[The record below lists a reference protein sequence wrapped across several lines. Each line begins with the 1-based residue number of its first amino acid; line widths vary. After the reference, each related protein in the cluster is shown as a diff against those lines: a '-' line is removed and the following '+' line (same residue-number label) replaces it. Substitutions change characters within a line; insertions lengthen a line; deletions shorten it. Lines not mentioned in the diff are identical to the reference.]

1 MNFLPPFVLDH
12 IPLLAILSPLL
23 ASPLIVLFRNR
34 NIAFVISWVAAA
46 VSFVLSAAM
55 LSMTIGGD
63 TLSYHIGG
71 WAPPL
76 GIEYRVDAASALVL
90 VVISLTAFI
99 MMPYAHKSIDAEI
112 DRRHHTLFYASL
124 MLCFC
129 GLMGVTIT
137 GDAFNVFV
145 FLEISSLSTYVLV
158 ALGAKRDRRALAAAY
173 DYLIL
178 GTIGATFFVIGLGFI
193 YMATGTLNMVDLAE
207 RLANEESNRTVRSA
221 IAFIVIGM
229 GLKFAM
235 FPMHRWLPGAYT
247 FAPSAISVFL
257 AATATKVALFVVMRF
272 LFNVFSVEFEFERDM
287 LEFIVMPLALIA
299 MFTGSFVAIYQSDF
313 KRLLA
318 FSSIAQVGYMLLG
331 ICLLNVEGVSAAL
344 LHMFNHGITKGALF
358 MAAGVLVYRQKDA
371 LVAQMAG
378 LGKRM
383 PLTAAAI
390 GIGLLSLIGV
400 PGTAGF
406 ASKWVLL
413 NATLEKG
420 WWPVTALV
428 VMSSLVTVF
437 YSWRLME
444 TMYLQPAP
452 EGAAK
457 KEAPLALLIPLWVL
471 TIATIWFGLQANI
484 TIGAA
489 TAGAEAL
496 LNRGFLTDTPI
507 IVGMPGR

>member
-1 MNFLPPFVLDH
+1 MNLLPPFVQNN
-12 IPLLAILSPLL
+12 IPLLVVLAPLL
-23 ASPLIVLFRNR
+23 ASPLIVLFQNR
-34 NIAFVISWVAAA
+34 TIAFL
-46 VSFVLSAAM
+46 FAM
-55 LSMTIGGD
+55 LAAGISFILSLAMLGMVMDGS

-71 WAPPL
+71 WIPPL
-76 GIEYRVDAASALVL
+76 GIEYRVDAASAFVLVL
-90 VVISLTAFI
+90 VSMIAFI
-99 MMPYAHKSIDAEI
+99 MMPYAHKSIDVEI
-112 DRRHHTLFYASL
+112 DRRHHTLFYASF

-129 GLMGVTIT
+129 GLMGITIT

-145 FLEISSLSTYVLV
+145 FLEISSLSTYALV
-158 ALGAKRDRRALAAAY
+158 ALGAKRDRRALSAAY

-207 RLANEESNRTVRSA
+207 RLSALEDNRTVRSGV
-221 IAFIVIGM
+221 AFIVIGL
-229 GLKFAM
+229 GLKLAM

-247 FAPSAISVFL
+247 YAPSAISVFL

-272 LFNVFSVEFEFERDM
+272 LFNVFTADFDFERDL
-287 LEFIVMPLALIA
+287 LEFIVMPLAITA
-299 MFTGSFVAIYQSDF
+299 MFVGSLIAIYQADF

-318 FSSIAQVGYMLLG
+318 FSSIAQIGYMLLG
-331 ICLLNVEGVSAAL
+331 MCLLNIEGVSASL

-358 MAAGVLVYRQKDA
+358 MAAGALLYRNKDV

-406 ASKWVLL
+406 VSKWVLL

-420 WWPVTALV
+420 WWPVTALI

-444 TMYLQPAP
+444 IMYLQPAP

-457 KEAPLALLIPLWVL
+457 KEAPLALLLPLWIL
-471 TIATIWFGLQANI
+471 TIATIWFGLQGNL
-484 TIGAA
+484 TISAA
-489 TAGAEAL
+489 TAGAESL
-496 LNRGFLTDTPI
+496 LNGGFLTDTPI
-507 IVGMPGR
+507 IVGTPGR